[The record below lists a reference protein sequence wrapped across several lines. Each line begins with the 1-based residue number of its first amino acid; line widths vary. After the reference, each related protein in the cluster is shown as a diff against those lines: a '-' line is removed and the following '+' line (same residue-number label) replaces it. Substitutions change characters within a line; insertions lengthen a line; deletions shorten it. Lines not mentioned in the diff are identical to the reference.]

1 MDLNTIFN
9 GFAFPVAVVI
19 ACMYGMVRMF
29 LEFMKRLAEK
39 DAQITAMAE
48 NHREESAQISE
59 AVKGLQV
66 VMERVCTL
74 LGDKEGTQ

>member
-19 ACMYGMVRMF
+19 SCMYGMVRMF
-29 LEFMKRLAEK
+29 MEFMKRLGEK
-39 DAQITAMAE
+39 DEQITAMAE
-48 NHREESAQISE
+48 SHRAESAQISE

-66 VMERVCTL
+66 VMERLCAQ